1 MEISKEAILNKTH
14 YGLNIYAHILRN
26 YYPGTSVLSLSGKGC
41 QPTKN
46 PLNDNKETLKIE
58 VVNNCAVHHDLEAAI
73 PKGDVFDFAKW
84 FYNLEGISLLQKLN
98 EELNLNLDKK
108 ESFYASKS
116 TAKQEPPTQKV
127 KIFIP
132 SFSYY
137 RAPVKNIIPSKEMNL
152 LQVYQLLRDN
162 TFEARTASLR
172 NFADKTEARKF
183 KAAQF
188 DYVTFSGTFSKRSDS
203 SLIRHSG
210 LMAVDFDHI
219 DNIDELKATLL
230 KDEYFETELMFVS
243 PSGDG
248 IKWIIPIDITAATQ
262 AIFFKAVANYIKNTY
277 GLEVDQSGKDVSR
290 ACFLPHDAVPFIN
303 PKYLYQ

>member
-26 YYPGTSVLSLSGKGC
+26 YYPGNSVLSLSGRDC

-46 PLNDNKETLKIE
+46 PFNENKQTLKIQI
-58 VVNNCAVHHDLEAAI
+58 VDNVALYQDLEDAI
-73 PKGDVFDFAKW
+73 PEGNAFDFAAW
-84 FYNLEGISLLQKLN
+84 HYNLEGISLLQKLN
-98 EELNLNLDKK
+98 EDLNLNLGKK
-108 ESFYASKS
+108 ASFYAEKV
-116 TAKQEPPTQKV
+116 PTEQVPTRQKA

-132 SFSYY
+132 SFSYFK
-137 RAPVKNIIPSKEMNL
+137 APVKNTFPSKEMNL
-152 LQVYQLLRDN
+152 LQVYQLLKGN
-162 TFEARTASLR
+162 PFEARTTSLR
-172 NFADKTEARKF
+172 NIADKTDARNY

-210 LMAVDFDHI
+210 LMAVDFDHVN
-219 DNIDELKATLL
+219 DIDELKATLL
-230 KDEYFETELMFVS
+230 MDQYFETELMFVS

-248 IKWIIPIDITAATQ
+248 VKWIIPVDITAAAQ
-262 AIFFKAVANYIKNTY
+262 SIFFRAVANYIKKTY

-290 ACFLPHDAVPFIN
+290 ACFLPHDSAPFIN
-303 PKYLYQ
+303 PKYVL